1 MFYRHSQERK
11 VKILIVYVDD
21 IILTS
26 DDDLGMKKSK
36 ETLTDEFE
44 VKDLGSSR
52 YFLGVEVVRSKLGI
66 FVCQW
71 K

>member
-1 MFYRHSQERK
+1 M
-11 VKILIVYVDD
+11 KILIVYIDD
-21 IILTS
+21 IILTG

-44 VKDLGSSR
+44 VKDLGSLR
-52 YFLGVEVVRSKLGI
+52 YFLGVEVFRSKLGI